1 MKNTI
6 ILTEAQLKKVIKTI
20 TEENIENIEN
30 VKFHPP
36 TNQRLSNR
44 ERDLINKG
52 NNTYGTRKPYDLYK
66 QLIKDRDMNIS
77 SNPAKFLEISEI
89 IGVLEY
95 YWKFNEKPDVYPSKR
110 KERRLNMPNDEPK
123 KPEEPIKPKFSDR
136 FKFNKGDITKF
147 RDE

>member
-6 ILTEAQLKKVIKTI
+6 ILTEAQLKKVINTI
-20 TEENIENIEN
+20 TEENFRNI
-30 VKFHPP
+30 KFLPP
-36 TNQRLSNR
+36 SGERLSSR
-44 ERDLINKG
+44 EQDLLKNG
-52 NNTYGTRKPYDLYK
+52 NETYGTRKPYDLYK
-66 QLIKDRDMNIS
+66 QLIKDRDISAS
-77 SNPAKFLEISEI
+77 SNPTVALKISEI
-89 IGVLEY
+89 IGILEY
-95 YWKFNEKPDVYPSKR
+95 YWRFNEKPDVYPSKR